1 MKIILFLDV
10 PILRHFTVTQK
21 LMQKGKSIIIINSLI
36 FTTVSRDKSIMILE
50 SDPRPIQMNKDK
62 VFLLFCLNIWVNVF
76 FYVRPGHGEPCAG
89 ATNVLFD
96 QVGSKRAVFRQEGAG
111 KYY

>member
-1 MKIILFLDV
+1 MVFLAFTCPFNAQLNAIEQFRISMNVTNRILF
-10 PILRHFTVTQK
+10 RRTNF
-21 LMQKGKSIIIINSLI
+21 
-36 FTTVSRDKSIMILE
+36 
-50 SDPRPIQMNKDK
+50 
-62 VFLLFCLNIWVNVF
+62 
-76 FYVRPGHGEPCAG
+76 RPGHGEPCAG